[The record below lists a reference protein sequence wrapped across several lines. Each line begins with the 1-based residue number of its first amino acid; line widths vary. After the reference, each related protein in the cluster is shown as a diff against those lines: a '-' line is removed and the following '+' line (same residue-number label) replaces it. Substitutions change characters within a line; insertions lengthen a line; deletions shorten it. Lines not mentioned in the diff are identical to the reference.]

1 MTSREKVGSWPSW
14 ASPGKWVEILFEG
27 ALILSCNYI
36 FTIYQHKDRNSIF
49 KKYFN
54 PFFSQSPLCFVEL
67 YSLLLFSNILGKVV
81 NGFSLSQKLEK
92 VMQ

>member
-36 FTIYQHKDRNSIF
+36 FTRYQHKDRNSNSKSISTH
-49 KKYFN
+49 
-54 PFFSQSPLCFVEL
+54 FSH
-67 YSLLLFSNILGKVV
+67 KA
-81 NGFSLSQKLEK
+81 LSVL
-92 VMQ
+92 